1 MMWLPTHNL
10 GLSLSSFPLSNLSS
24 STRTVPTFVTEKQE
38 TSKQTSI
45 LYPVLQDS
53 MTEDIIFPPPYIL
66 LLTVPQFDEAQEL
79 PSVLDPAP
87 QSAPATVALASG
99 IDGGSSH
106 SCTMSPKGVE
116 PGDFTFLPL
125 WAEGPVDQ

>member
-24 STRTVPTFVTEKQE
+24 STRTVPTFVTEEQE

-53 MTEDIIFPPPYIL
+53 MTE
-66 LLTVPQFDEAQEL
+66 
-79 PSVLDPAP
+79 
-87 QSAPATVALASG
+87 
-99 IDGGSSH
+99 
-106 SCTMSPKGVE
+106 
-116 PGDFTFLPL
+116 
-125 WAEGPVDQ
+125 